1 MEMDSVKIGN
11 ILRELRGT
19 RTREEVAEALGISQ
33 SALAM
38 YEQGERI
45 PRDNI
50 KIRLANFYGKS
61 ITDIF
66 FAESN
71 HIT

>member
-66 FAESN
+66 FAENN
-71 HIT
+71 HKT